1 MVTCNIGSTLIS
13 YCQENLTKCR
23 KVTWDG
29 LTSHLEEKYNTLTHF
44 MLVKVVLLLLSLC
57 EDHLALCQFPFTCQ
71 ILNLVSHSRQ
81 SSMQFSSAV
90 SCHTI
95 EQSFKLSLRVFI
107 ICIRLCK
114 PYCKV
119 SF

>member
-71 ILNLVSHSRQ
+71 ILNLGFTFQ
-81 SSMQFSSAV
+81 AV
-90 SCHTI
+90 FHA
-95 EQSFKLSLRVFI
+95 VFI
-107 ICIRLCK
+107 SRD
-114 PYCKV
+114 V
-119 SF
+119 TQ